1 MSTNSWEMMRV
12 ILKMKQHTKS
22 VLILMNLRVRVQLA
36 VIYLWLVQLQ
46 YEIRQSWQ
54 QVIEQIVTFLIHSG
68 VYILS
73 SNLKNFPPPCIFNLI
88 SFPKEKKARSDFC
101 LFWGLKGGLPPCQ
114 NFFLGNLSIILAFSE
129 QLFHNFPSLPLLS
142 NLPHLIFFPN
152 TPTTW

>member
-36 VIYLWLVQLQ
+36 VIYLWLVQ

-73 SNLKNFPPPCIFNLI
+73 SNLKNFPPPLYFQLDFLPQGKKSAKRFL
-88 SFPKEKKARSDFC
+88 SFLGVERGVTP
-101 LFWGLKGGLPPCQ
+101 LPE
-114 NFFLGNLSIILAFSE
+114 FFFFGNLSIILAFSE